1 MSNSPA
7 PFNKKSKA
15 AQELTQHRVVC
26 GPVSINASAPC
37 RRRLR
42 DTFDKLLDKLC
53 EKCHDQMLEPEIPDG
68 HEVDENGKVMN
79 SQYLKEQEKAKNEP
93 TLEDKRGK
101 MLDEGRM
108 KNEVQAE
115 LSKHKDEVMPKEPEP
130 KKPTLEQRRKEML
143 DEAKMKA
150 EVKVKAK
157 EHEVRL
163 QGNSKLLQRSDG
175 KIEKR

>member
-1 MSNSPA
+1 
-7 PFNKKSKA
+7 
-15 AQELTQHRVVC
+15 
-26 GPVSINASAPC
+26 
-37 RRRLR
+37 
-42 DTFDKLLDKLC
+42 
-53 EKCHDQMLEPEIPDG
+53 
-68 HEVDENGKVMN
+68 
-79 SQYLKEQEKAKNEP
+79 
-93 TLEDKRGK
+93 
-101 MLDEGRM
+101 
-108 KNEVQAE
+108 

>member
-1 MSNSPA
+1 MSNSTA

-15 AQELTQHRVVC
+15 AQEMSMHRVPC
-26 GPVSINASAPC
+26 GPVSVNISAPC

-53 EKCHDQMLEPEIPDG
+53 EKCHSEMVEPEIPDG
-68 HEVDENGKVMN
+68 YELSDDGKVMD
-79 SQYLKEQEKAKNEP
+79 SQYLKEQEKAKKEP
-93 TLEDKRGK
+93 TLEERRGK
-101 MLDEGRM
+101 MVEEGRM

-115 LSKHKDEVMPKEPEP
+115 LSQHKDEVMPKKPEP
-130 KKPTLEQRRKEML
+130 KEPTLEERRKKLL

>member
-1 MSNSPA
+1 MSNSTA
-7 PFNKKSKA
+7 SFNKKSKA
-15 AQELTQHRVVC
+15 AQEMSMHRVPC
-26 GPVSINASAPC
+26 GPVSVNISAPC

-53 EKCHDQMLEPEIPDG
+53 EKCHSEMVEPEIPDG
-68 HEVDENGKVMN
+68 YELSDDGKVMD
-79 SQYLKEQEKAKNEP
+79 SQYLKEQEKAKKEP
-93 TLEDKRGK
+93 TLE
-101 MLDEGRM
+101 EGRM

-115 LSKHKDEVMPKEPEP
+115 LSQHKDEVMPKKPEP
-130 KKPTLEQRRKEML
+130 KEPTLEERRKKLL